1 MKYLFNG
8 DEDINNKKILDKTI
22 EEIKKKENPK
32 IIGTYPKVIE
42 TYNKIDI
49 ILNDGKYG
57 KYITYDTYK
66 YGLNYLLGKITN
78 DLDKEL
84 EELENQDKEE
94 EKEIDDD
101 SLVKLAIDKIE
112 KQNSQ
117 KKSEWIINSSKKY
130 ILKEGKF
137 GYYVEEWNT
146 KNNEKK
152 NNYSL
157 KSLFYKISKEDNIDI
172 KDNEN
177 IIKKITKDKII
188 EYIKEQKEKTKD

>member
-8 DEDINNKKILDKTI
+8 DEDINNNKILDRTI
-22 EEIKKKENPK
+22 EEIKKKDNKE
-32 IIGTYPKVIE
+32 YPKVIG

-49 ILNDGKYG
+49 ILNEGKYG
-57 KYITYDTYK
+57 KYITYNNYK

-78 DLDKEL
+78 DLEKEL
-84 EELENQDKEE
+84 EELENPDKEE
-94 EKEIDDD
+94 EINDD
-101 SLVKLAIDKIE
+101 SLVKLTIEKIE
-112 KQNSQ
+112 KQNLQ
-117 KKSEWIINSSKKY
+117 KKNEWIINANKKY

-152 NNYSL
+152 NNYSM

-177 IIKKITKDKII
+177 IIKKITKDKIT
-188 EYIKEQKEKTKD
+188 EYIKELKEKEKSKD

>member
-1 MKYLFNG
+1 
-8 DEDINNKKILDKTI
+8 LDKTI
-22 EEIKKKENPK
+22 EEIKKKEDK
-32 IIGTYPKVIE
+32 EYPKVIG

-49 ILNDGKYG
+49 ILNDGKFG
-57 KYITYDTYK
+57 KYITYDNYK

-84 EELENQDKEE
+84 EELENPDKKEE
-94 EKEIDDD
+94 PEEEINDE
-101 SLVKLAIDKIE
+101 SLVKLTIEKIE

-117 KKSEWIINSSKKY
+117 KKNEWIISANKKY

-137 GYYVEEWNT
+137 GYYIEEWNT

-177 IIKKITKDKII
+177 IIKKITKDKIN
-188 EYIKEQKEKTKD
+188 ECIKELKEKAKN